1 MKFTDRV
8 TIAGTRRRD
17 DGYLVADAR
26 VARTGIQVYAG
37 WEVGKPEKDTVRV
50 YRPEG
55 EVFARDAMASFAH
68 RPVTN
73 DHPDEQVTADNWKQY
88 SVGNTSD
95 EIARDGQ
102 FLRVPLMIADA
113 AAIKAVE
120 DGKRELSAGYT
131 SELKW
136 EDGTTPDGEPYDAI
150 QTNIRANHVAIV
162 HRGRAGNQ
170 VRIGDDA
177 EEMGRCPGNRPCR
190 SERKAH
196 AG

>member
-68 RPVTN
+68 RPSPTIILTSRSRRTTGSSI
-73 DHPDEQVTADNWKQY
+73 PLAIRPTRLRVTA
-88 SVGNTSD
+88 SFC
-95 EIARDGQ
+95 A
-102 FLRVPLMIADA
+102 
-113 AAIKAVE
+113 
-120 DGKRELSAGYT
+120 
-131 SELKW
+131 
-136 EDGTTPDGEPYDAI
+136 
-150 QTNIRANHVAIV
+150 
-162 HRGRAGNQ
+162 
-170 VRIGDDA
+170 
-177 EEMGRCPGNRPCR
+177 CR
-190 SERKAH
+190 
-196 AG
+196 